1 MGWDVHAE
9 GDEGGSP
16 REGCGAVLR
25 GKMNAQKPKKF
36 SVTHPPQGLGF
47 ARFMMVLGSFAPL
60 FLLWAIRGNHLIPS
74 IYFVPACLTLAV
86 LPNLFLG
93 WRWQTAKRHKE
104 LREISVGQAEDHRDH
119 ILVYL
124 FSMLLPFYS
133 ESLDDLHSLAATL
146 AALAFIIFLF
156 WHLNLHYMNLLFA
169 FLGYRV
175 FTVYPPKDNNP
186 LTGRLSF
193 VLLTRREVLSPDD
206 RLIAYRLSD
215 TVYIESEEEP

>member
-1 MGWDVHAE
+1 M
-9 GDEGGSP
+9 ST
-16 REGCGAVLR
+16 
-25 GKMNAQKPKKF
+25 KQQKKF
-36 SVTHPPQGLGF
+36 SANRPPQGLGF

-60 FLLWAIRGNHLIPS
+60 FLLWAIRGNHLVPR
-74 IYFVPACLTLAV
+74 IYFVPACLTMAI

-93 WRWQTAKRHKE
+93 WRWQTAKRKTE
-104 LREISVGQAEDHRDH
+104 LKNIAVGYAEDHRDH

-124 FSMLLPFYS
+124 FSILLPFYS
-133 ESLDDLHSLAATL
+133 ESLDDWSSLSATL

-175 FTVYPPKDNNP
+175 FTVYPPKDDNP
-186 LTGRLSF
+186 FTGRLSL
-193 VLLTRREVLSPDD
+193 VLLTRREVLAAGEN
-206 RLIAYRLSD
+206 ITAYRLSD